1 MIIIL
6 LCTCVF
12 IIVELFCRMR
22 RKSLLE
28 ILHPDWFHDVTRFPD
43 LAFKCRT
50 DCSNYRM
57 RVAQGYEKMKNT
69 TIVFTGLCI
78 NIAPKVES
86 LIKRMEHMGSFFKD
100 YRVVIFE
107 NDSSDG
113 TRDLLKRWTLT
124 NPKVHLV
131 PCQENPEC
139 KLKAKP
145 AVHAGAFSSSRME
158 KMTDYR
164 NRSLDYVRRHFSH
177 FDCLGVID
185 LDIHGP
191 ISMDGLAN
199 SFGYWDSWDTISAF
213 GMNGITLSMGRP
225 VYYDLIAYKPYSND
239 LNINQNKFHIV
250 PIVMQTS
257 KFHVGMH
264 PVKVESGF
272 AGMALYK
279 MSIINTGVDYTPI
292 DGHYQCE
299 HITFNKN
306 IYDAGFQNIYMNPSM
321 LILVGPQGDVDKYP
335 FY

>member
-1 MIIIL
+1 
-6 LCTCVF
+6 
-12 IIVELFCRMR
+12 
-22 RKSLLE
+22 
-28 ILHPDWFHDVTRFPD
+28 
-43 LAFKCRT
+43 
-50 DCSNYRM
+50 M
-57 RVAQGYEKMKNT
+57 RVAKGYAKMKNT

-78 NIAPKVES
+78 NIAPKVEF
-86 LIKRMEHMGSFFKD
+86 LIKRMEHMGGFFKD

-113 TRDLLKRWTLT
+113 TRELLKHLTLT

-131 PCQENPEC
+131 PCPEDSEC

-145 AVHAGAFSSSRME
+145 AVHSGTFSSSRME

-164 NRSLDYVRRHFSH
+164 NRSLNYVRRNFSH

-225 VYYDLIAYKPYSND
+225 VYYDLIAYKPNSKPYSKGAH
-239 LNINQNKFHIV
+239 LNINENRFHIV

-257 KFHVGMH
+257 KLQVGMH

-279 MSIINTGVDYTPI
+279 MNIINAGIDYTPI

-335 FY
+335 LY